1 MKDHH
6 FKLSTSFTNL
16 FAKKDQTS
24 QQSITYYNFIGE

>member
-1 MKDHH
+1 MKDNH

-24 QQSITYYNFIGE
+24 QHSTLLLLF